1 MDLNVLDRYS
11 TDSATT
17 LDAERPSEDFIRAV
31 ADLLETDADGI
42 LSEMGYRFPEF
53 AEVTARPVEA

>member
-1 MDLNVLDRYS
+1 MDLNVLDVYS
-11 TDSATT
+11 TYSATT

-31 ADLLETDADGI
+31 ADLLETDADDI

-53 AEVTARPVEA
+53 AEVTAPPVEA